1 MDKIQIRKIF
11 SFMVLMFF
19 SQVLIPCFELEL
31 QSSYL
36 NKTASAAV
44 ISAPSST
51 GGEETGCLEPVFQP
65 QRFQE
70 DKLLFPTLS
79 SFMQVALP
87 ESSNVSLSPKE
98 NSRSGDSFVLSAP
111 LFLSHRI
118 LRI

>member
-1 MDKIQIRKIF
+1 
-11 SFMVLMFF
+11 MVLMFF
-19 SQVLIPCFELEL
+19 SQVLVPCFELDL

-36 NKTASAAV
+36 NKTASATV
-44 ISAPSST
+44 ITAPSSI

-79 SFMQVALP
+79 FFLLVALP
-87 ESSNVSLSPKE
+87 GSLNFSLSAKE
-98 NSRSGDSFVLSAP
+98 NSQSRNSFVLSAP
-111 LFLSHRI
+111 LSVSHRI